1 MMMIM
6 MPPTTKTYCICPQA
20 VTVGASAAE
29 ELHEEQQEAPIED
42 PPIDV

>member
-1 MMMIM
+1 VMMIM

-20 VTVGASAAE
+20 ATVGASTAE